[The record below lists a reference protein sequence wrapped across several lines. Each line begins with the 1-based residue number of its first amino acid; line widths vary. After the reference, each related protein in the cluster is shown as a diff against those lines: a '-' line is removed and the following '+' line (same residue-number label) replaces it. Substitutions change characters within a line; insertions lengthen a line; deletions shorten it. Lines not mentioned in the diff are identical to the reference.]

1 MEKVTRIQSTTV
13 VLPQE
18 DIDTD
23 QIIPARFLTKTD
35 KVGLGKA
42 IFAEWRY
49 DDDERPLPDFPLNR
63 PGASESQVLVAGNNF
78 GCGSSRE
85 HAPWGLVDF
94 GFHAVISTQIA
105 DIFSNNSL
113 KNGLVPVVVDGD
125 IHQWLLDNPGAEVT
139 IDVASATLELPDG
152 RSVQFPID
160 GFSQHC
166 LIEGIDQ
173 LGFILSQSEDI
184 SDFERNRTWK
194 P

>member
-23 QIIPARFLTKTD
+23 QIIPSRFLTKTD

-125 IHQWLLDNPGAEVT
+125 IHRWLLDNPGAEVT

-152 RSVQFPID
+152 RSVHFPID

>member
-139 IDVASATLELPDG
+139 IDVAAATLDLPDG

>member
-13 VLPQE
+13 VMPQQ

-35 KVGLGKA
+35 KAGLGEA
-42 IFAEWRY
+42 LFAEWRY
-49 DDDERPLPDFPLNR
+49 DDEQQPLPDFPLNR
-63 PGASESQVLVAGNNF
+63 PGAADSQILVAGNNF

-85 HAPWGLVDF
+85 HAPWGLIDF
-94 GFHAVISTQIA
+94 GFRAVISTQIA

-113 KNGLVPVVVDGD
+113 KNGLVPVVVDAD
-125 IHQWLLDNPGAEVT
+125 THQWLLDTPGAELI
-139 IDVASATLELPDG
+139 IDVESATLELPDG
-152 RSVQFPID
+152 KQKKFPID

-166 LIEGIDQ
+166 LLEGIDQ
-173 LGFILSQSEDI
+173 LGFLLNQADKITE
-184 SDFERNRTWK
+184 FERNRTWK

>member
-1 MEKVTRIQSTTV
+1 MERVTRIQSTTV
-13 VLPQE
+13 VMPQQ

-35 KVGLGKA
+35 KVGLGDA

-49 DDDERPLPDFPLNR
+49 DDDDKPIPDFPLNR
-63 PGASESQVLVAGNNF
+63 PGASDSQILVAGNNF

-94 GFHAVISTQIA
+94 GFRAVISTQIA

-113 KNGLVPVVVDGD
+113 KNGLVPVVVDRD
-125 IHQWLLDNPGAEVT
+125 THEWLLDNPGVELI
-139 IDVASATLELPDG
+139 IDVESATVTLPDG
-152 RSVQFPID
+152 KQFEFPID
-160 GFSQHC
+160 SFSQHC
-166 LIEGIDQ
+166 LLEGIDQ
-173 LGFILSQSEDI
+173 LGFLLNNADAITE
-184 SDFERNRTWK
+184 FERNRAWK